1 MRNSSLTASCSNW
14 WCFKFLT
21 WENDNIT
28 VSVASWIINGFF
40 HLQKHWKSFI
50 RQTESTTLK
59 FIEFRTSSDAKHEI
73 HLSVTFLK
81 QPPIKII
88 YGPISNE
95 NLEFLEIM
103 QLLPVYCFRGSILQ
117 IVLQI
122 SRQMS
127 LKKPDES
134 HSWCS
139 LVSSLNSEP
148 YQLTDLL

>member
-1 MRNSSLTASCSNW
+1 M
-14 WCFKFLT
+14 
-21 WENDNIT
+21 
-28 VSVASWIINGFF
+28 
-40 HLQKHWKSFI
+40 
-50 RQTESTTLK
+50 
-59 FIEFRTSSDAKHEI
+59 

-134 HSWCS
+134 HS
-139 LVSSLNSEP
+139 
-148 YQLTDLL
+148 